1 MLNLIGMSGSDVK
14 LKVNEFTSIYD
25 ILMYIENV
33 LGEVYSPSYI
43 GEIKNIE
50 FLQEQIDMS
59 YNFMQFAKFLCK
71 NESILI
77 RNKWQLIYKSCSVL
91 KAYYVYVN
99 DEETPSVLGRIVL
112 RGKYTDEDIQS
123 DCPAFRLA
131 ARWYK
136 TYKSYMDIIKSQQA
150 FAKITLKGV

>member
-33 LGEVYSPSYI
+33 LGAVHPPKDIDGI
-43 GEIKNIE
+43 GVIKP
-50 FLQEQIDMS
+50 LQEQIDMA
-59 YNFMQFAKFLCK
+59 YNFMQFTKFLCK
-71 NESILI
+71 NEEILI
-77 RNKWQLIYKSCSVL
+77 RNKWQLVYKSCSVL
-91 KAYYVYVN
+91 KAYYVYIYN
-99 DEETPSVLGRIVL
+99 EETPSVLGRIIL
-112 RGKYTDEDIQS
+112 KGSYTDEDLQS

-136 TYKSYMDIIKSQQA
+136 TYKSYMDIIKSQQP
-150 FAKITLKGV
+150 FAKITLKEV